1 MHVRSFRIAA
11 LVRRL
16 HACVMFAQA
25 AGLLNAFAET
35 DGHVLE
41 HVSMQ
46 ANGLDDRVGVAMGNL
61 VKACAAALG
70 DPALCWANPIVS
82 LLYHVSSS
90 QGNFGQRGVWCCI
103 TASSTHPV
111 LAPIAFPRQLG
122 WARAWAWSWAWAWA
136 RVGWGWLGSAAGVD
150 DAQGRRARAE
160 CHQLTRCAAVC
171 LAKRKRPRNEPSAQT
186 NKQTIKQARTRANQQ
201 AHLRSMGC

>member
-1 MHVRSFRIAA
+1 
-11 LVRRL
+11 
-16 HACVMFAQA
+16 MFAQA

-35 DGHVLE
+35 DGHALE

-70 DPALCWANPIVS
+70 DPALRWANPTVS
-82 LLYHVSSS
+82 QLYHVSSS

-122 WARAWAWSWAWAWA
+122 WAWAWA
-136 RVGWGWLGSAAGVD
+136 
-150 DAQGRRARAE
+150 
-160 CHQLTRCAAVC
+160 
-171 LAKRKRPRNEPSAQT
+171 
-186 NKQTIKQARTRANQQ
+186 
-201 AHLRSMGC
+201 